1 VTVERLLDFA
11 VAINPGFYVIAA
23 ALLAVVA
30 KDVFTRGVALVGG
43 PLLALLVMLYPP
55 VSGAEVS
62 RELFLG
68 FEMSLYRPDSLSLI
82 FGLGFV
88 IAAALGGIY
97 SLHRRDRLQD
107 AAGLVY
113 AGAALGAV
121 FAGDLISLVMFA
133 EVATLSSALLV
144 FARRTGPAYR
154 AGLRF
159 LAIQVAAGLMLTAGA
174 VLYGASKGTFLI
186 AELGGLWNGVLV
198 SALDPHTAGGALIL
212 AGVGIKAG
220 FPLIHNWLTDAY
232 PNTTDSGAVVMSPYT
247 TTLAVYLLTRFFAG
261 YEPLIWVGAAM
272 TVYPVFFAV
281 MENDLK
287 KVLAYSTNNQ
297 IGFMVCA
304 VGIGS
309 TLSINGAAA
318 HAVAHIVFKGLLF
331 MTMGAI
337 QMRLGTTKATELGGL
352 HRTMPWTTLAC
363 LVGAASISALPFLA
377 GYTSKTM
384 IMTAAESGGPGLFVV
399 WLMLLFASAGVLEHS
414 GIKIPYF
421 AFFSHDS
428 GKRPEEAPFNMLL
441 AMGLSAGLCLIIGLY
456 PGWFYALLPFRDQAQ
471 EFLVHDLFSTSHLIQ
486 QGQLLVF
493 AVLAFMVLQWWKL
506 YPPERAGVILDV
518 EWIWRKAAPGL
529 GRALTKPGRAAGR
542 VVTGAV
548 SSVGGQI
555 QMLARQVFAADALVS
570 RKVPLSA
577 TAVWT
582 LCILGIVMLIAL
594 FG

>member
-11 VAINPGFYVIAA
+11 VAINPGFYLIAA
-23 ALLAVVA
+23 ALLAILA
-30 KDVFTRGVALVGG
+30 KDAFTRAVALVGA

-68 FEMSLYRPDSLSLI
+68 LQLSLYRPDSLSLI

-88 IAAALGGIY
+88 LAAALGGVY
-97 SLHRRDRLQD
+97 SLHRRDRMQD
-107 AAGLVY
+107 AAGLIY
-113 AGAALGAV
+113 AGSALGAV
-121 FAGDLISLVMFA
+121 FAGDLISILIFA

-154 AGLRF
+154 AGMRF
-159 LAIQVAAGLMLTAGA
+159 LTIQMIAGLLLTAGVA
-174 VLYGASKGTFLI
+174 LYGLDRGSFLL

-198 SALDPHTAGGALIL
+198 SALDPHLPGGALIL

-220 FPLIHNWLTDAY
+220 FPLVHNWLTDAY
-232 PNTTDSGAVVMSPYT
+232 PNTTESGAVVLSPYT
-247 TTLAVYLLTRFFAG
+247 TTLAVYLLARLFAG
-261 YEPLIWVGAAM
+261 FEPLIWIGAAM

-281 MENDLK
+281 MENDLR

-337 QMRLGTTKATELGGL
+337 HMRLGTTKASELGGL

-363 LVGAASISALPFLA
+363 LVGAVSISALPFFA

-384 IMTAAESGGPGLFVV
+384 IMTAAESGGPSLFFV
-399 WLMLLFASAGVLEHS
+399 WLLLLFASAGVLEHS

-441 AMGLSAGLCLIIGLY
+441 AMGLSSALCLAIGLY
-456 PGWFYALLPFRDQAQ
+456 PGWFYALLPFRDQAE
-471 EFLVHDLFSTSHLIQ
+471 EFLVHDLFSASHLVQ
-486 QGQLLVF
+486 QMQLLVF
-493 AVLAFMVLQWWKL
+493 AVFAFMVLQWWKL
-506 YPPERAGVILDV
+506 YPPEQPGVIIDV
-518 EWIWRKAAPGL
+518 EWIWRKAGPALARSLVRPVRAG
-529 GRALTKPGRAAGR
+529 GRRLEGMTTS
-542 VVTGAV
+542 VVDQT
-548 SSVGGQI
+548 QL
-555 QMLARQVFAADALVS
+555 LARQVFAADGLVS

-577 TAVWT
+577 SAVWSV
-582 LCILGIVMLIAL
+582 CILGIVLLVAL

>member
-1 VTVERLLDFA
+1 MTVERFLEFA
-11 VAINPGFYVIAA
+11 SGANPGFFMIVA
-23 ALLAVVA
+23 ALIAVLAQ
-30 KDVFTRGVALVGG
+30 DVFTRGVALIGG
-43 PLLALLVMLYPP
+43 PLIALLVMLYPP

-62 RELFLG
+62 RDLFLG
-68 FEMSLYRPDSLSLI
+68 FEVSLYRADSLSLI

-88 IAAALGGIY
+88 IAATLGGIY

-113 AGAALGAV
+113 AGSALGAV
-121 FAGDLISLVMFA
+121 FAGDLITLLIFA
-133 EVATLSSALLV
+133 EIATVASALLV

-159 LAIQVAAGLMLTAGA
+159 LTIQAAAGLLMTAGIA
-174 VLYGASKGTFLI
+174 LYGSSHGTFLI

-198 SALDPHTAGGALIL
+198 SALDPHTPGGMLIL

-232 PNTTDSGAVVMSPYT
+232 PNTTESGGVVLSPYT
-247 TTLAVYLLTRFFAG
+247 TTLAVYLLARFFAG
-261 YEPLIWVGAAM
+261 YQPLIWIGAAM

-331 MTMGAI
+331 MAMGAV

-352 HRTMPWTTLAC
+352 HRTMPWTALAC

-384 IMTAAESGGPGLFVV
+384 IMTAAESGPGLFAV
-399 WLMLLFASAGVLEHS
+399 WLILLFASAGVLEHS

-441 AMGLSAGLCLIIGLY
+441 AMGLSAGLCLVIGLY

-493 AVLAFMVLQWWKL
+493 AVFAFMALQWWKL
-506 YPPERAGVILDV
+506 YPPERPGVILDV
-518 EWIWRKAAPGL
+518 EWIWRKGGPVLGWAL
-529 GRALTKPGRAAGR
+529 GRPGQAGAR
-542 VVTGAV
+542 FV
-548 SSVGGQI
+548 SGTISSLGQQI
-555 QMLARQVFAADALVS
+555 QMLARQVFAADGVVS
-570 RKVPLSA
+570 RKVPLSS
-577 TAVWT
+577 TTVWS
-582 LCILGIVMLIAL
+582 LAILGIVLAISL
-594 FG
+594 FAK